1 MIKYLVGLLCLA
13 LVPGW
18 LTYIDKTY
26 NYSIDYPQDWAKK
39 SLGGL
44 IAFLSPKD
52 GPNDNFQENVNV
64 LIQDLSDHP
73 MTLDQYTELTRNQ
86 ITQNY
91 GDSAIISM
99 QPATVAGQNAEVAI
113 YNFKYQSRALKV
125 KQYWF
130 VKTQKA
136 FVVTYTAVPD
146 QFTRYDSTAT
156 RVMNSFR
163 FN

>member
-1 MIKYLVGLLCLA
+1 MIKCLLGLVCLA

-18 LTYIDKTY
+18 LTYTDKTY
-26 NYSIDYPQDWAKK
+26 NYSIDYPQEWVKT
-39 SLGGL
+39 SISGGT
-44 IAFLSPKD
+44 AFLSLKD
-52 GPNDNFQENVNV
+52 GPDDNFRENVNV
-64 LIQDLSDHP
+64 LIQDLSGHP

-86 ITQNY
+86 IKQNY